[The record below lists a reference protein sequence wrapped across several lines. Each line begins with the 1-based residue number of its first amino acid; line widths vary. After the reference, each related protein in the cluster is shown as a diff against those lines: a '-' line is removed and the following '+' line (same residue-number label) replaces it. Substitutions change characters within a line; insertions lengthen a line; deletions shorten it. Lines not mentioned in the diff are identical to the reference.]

1 MQRRH
6 ELVGDFWLDIGCV
19 EGTFK
24 GGVVVLCEEYDE
36 SFGRN
41 GGGGIAGVGTK
52 DR

>member
-6 ELVGDFWLDIGCV
+6 DLVGDFWLDIGCV

-24 GGVVVLCEEYDE
+24 RGDVLCEEYDE

-41 GGGGIAGVGTK
+41 GGERIAGVGTK